1 MSYFDIETN
10 IFTVASSKPIL
21 LAHKRSLSRPE
32 GYFMHLNDHVEL
44 YVFID
49 GKADYVVEGQ
59 CMPLSRGDIIVILP
73 HEIHVPVLHSEC
85 DYERFYMLIPTDA
98 LAHLGIDVTEE
109 YRGGAHKISLPPRE
123 REDFLRLLYRI
134 SELGAA
140 EDTVGRRLEKLGLF
154 LQLQGMLLSVD
165 PTQEE
170 EHDVLFSAD
179 FPQLLRDVLR
189 HITLY
194 AADLRTISEI
204 AAAFYITPEYL
215 SSLFKRHVG
224 VNISDYLRM
233 KKIALA
239 KECLERGRSV
249 TEVSYACGFSDT
261 SYFIRIFRRTVG
273 MTPKQY
279 QSAVLTLRPQESS

>member
-10 IFTVASSKPIL
+10 ISPKAAGKPIL
-21 LAHKRSLSRPE
+21 FAHKRSISRPE

-49 GKADYVVEGQ
+49 GAADYVVEGQ
-59 CMPLSRGDIIVILP
+59 CMPLSRGDVIVILP
-73 HEIHVPVLHSEC
+73 HEIHVPVLHREC

-98 LAHLGIDVTEE
+98 LAHLGLDTVEE
-109 YRGGAHKISLPPRE
+109 YRGRGHKISLPPRE
-123 REDFLRLLYRI
+123 REEFLRLLYRI
-134 SELGAA
+134 SGLGAR
-140 EDTVGRRLEKLGLF
+140 EDTRDCQLEKLGLF
-154 LQLQGMLLSVD
+154 LQVQGLLLS
-165 PTQEE
+165 T
-170 EHDVLFSAD
+170 EHSEVKEPDVALSAD
-179 FPQLLRDVLR
+179 FPRLLRDVLR

-194 AADLRTISEI
+194 AAELRSVGEI

-215 SSLFKRHVG
+215 SALFKRHVG

-279 QSAVLTLRPQESS
+279 QNAVLSLRPKE

>member
-10 IFTVASSKPIL
+10 ISPKAAGAPIL
-21 LAHKRSLSRPE
+21 FAHKRSLSHPE
-32 GYFMHLNDHVEL
+32 GYFMHLNDHMEL

-49 GKADYVVEGQ
+49 GTADYVVEGQ
-59 CMPLSRGDIIVILP
+59 CMPLSRGDIIIILP
-73 HEIHVPVLHSEC
+73 HEIHVPVLHREC

-98 LAHLGIDVTEE
+98 LAHLGLDVVEK
-109 YRGGAHKISLPPRE
+109 YRTCGHKISLPPRE
-123 REDFLRLLYRI
+123 REEFLRLLYRI
-134 SELGAA
+134 SALGTV
-140 EDTVGRRLEKLGLF
+140 EDTASCQLEKLGLF
-154 LQLQGMLLSVD
+154 LQVQGLLLSAD
-165 PTQEE
+165 FAERKEP
-170 EHDVLFSAD
+170 DVAFSAD
-179 FPQLLRDVLR
+179 FPQLLRDVLH

-194 AADLRTISEI
+194 AAELHTVSEI

-215 SSLFKRHVG
+215 SALFKRHIG

-239 KECLERGRSV
+239 KECLEHGRSV

-261 SYFIRIFRRTVG
+261 SYFIRIFHRTVG

-279 QSAVLTLRPQESS
+279 QNAVLALRPKE